1 MWQSWK
7 HIAMPGFSRA
17 SAFYAGFFL
26 SGKRSICP
34 LGNSLLSLNLLP
46 IFAPNYKHR
55 MYQQILEKKEKLAV
69 IGLGYVGLPIALAF
83 ARKASVIGFDINL
96 SRIEMMKQGIDPSNE
111 LAREE
116 FEGCD
121 ITFTN
126 SLDVLREARFF
137 IVAVPTPVDEHNV
150 PDLTPVKKASETIGK
165 VLKKGDYVVFES
177 TVYPGCTEEDCLPII
192 EKLSGLKNKIDFKLG
207 YSPERINPG
216 DKKHTLATIV
226 KVVSGCD
233 EESLDSIARVYE
245 MVVDAGVHRA
255 SSIKVAEAAKIIEN
269 TQRDLNIALM
279 NELSI
284 IFDKMNINTFE
295 VLEAAGTKWNFLK
308 FSPGL
313 VGGHCIGVDPY
324 YLTYKASEL
333 GYNSRVILA
342 GRHINDNMS
351 IYVARKVVRHII
363 SHVADVKAARVLVM
377 GATFK
382 ENVSDIRNSK
392 VADVVRELKE
402 FFLNVDV
409 VDPHASSEELE
420 HEYGFGLAP
429 SEGRDYDAVIVTVC
443 HESYASLDDAYFTSI
458 TKPDALIADLKG
470 IYRNKITSRAYWS
483 F

>member
-1 MWQSWK
+1 
-7 HIAMPGFSRA
+7 
-17 SAFYAGFFL
+17 
-26 SGKRSICP
+26 
-34 LGNSLLSLNLLP
+34 
-46 IFAPNYKHR
+46 
-55 MYQQILEKKEKLAV
+55 MYQELLDKKAKLAV
-69 IGLGYVGLPIALAF
+69 VGLGYVGLPIALEF
-83 ARKASVIGFDINL
+83 ARRISVIGFDINAKRVEL
-96 SRIEMMKQGIDPSNE
+96 MKQGIDPSNE
-111 LAREE
+111 LDKTA
-116 FEGCD
+116 FEGTD
-121 ITFTN
+121 IQFTA
-126 SLDVLREARFF
+126 SIDELREANFF
-137 IVAVPTPVDEHNV
+137 VVAVPTPVDEHNV

-165 VLKKGDYVVFES
+165 VIKKGDYVVFES

-192 EKLSGLKNKIDFKLG
+192 EKLSGLKMGVDFKLG

-216 DKKHTLATIV
+216 DKKHTIRTVV
-226 KVVSGCD
+226 KVAAGCD
-233 EESLDSIARVYE
+233 AESLEEIAKTYE
-245 MVVDAGVHRA
+245 LVVDAGVHRA

-284 IFDKMNINTFE
+284 IFDKMGINTYE

-342 GRHINDNMS
+342 GRYINDNMS
-351 IYVARKVVRHII
+351 LYLARKVVQHII
-363 SHVADVKAARVLVM
+363 KNVSDVKSARVLVL

-392 VADVVRELKE
+392 VADVVKELQS

-409 VDPHASSEELE
+409 HDPYAEDEELR
-420 HEYGFGLAP
+420 HEYGFGLTP
-429 SEGRDYDAVIVTVC
+429 EIGKDYDAVIVTVC
-443 HESYASLDDAYFTSI
+443 HEPYAAYDDKYFASI
-458 TKPDALIADLKG
+458 TKPNAIIADIKG
-470 IYRNKITSRAYWS
+470 VFRKSIKSRQYWS